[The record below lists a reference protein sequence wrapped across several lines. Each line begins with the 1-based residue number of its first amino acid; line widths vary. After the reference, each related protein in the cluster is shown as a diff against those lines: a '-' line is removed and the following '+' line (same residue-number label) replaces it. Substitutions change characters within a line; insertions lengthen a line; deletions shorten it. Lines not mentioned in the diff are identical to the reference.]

1 MYVSNGLIQLKIN
14 GVQTPT
20 DVPYTSKSGRR
31 LTFIFCLIFSA
42 LLKYYMILKTPPKI
56 EIILLRETIR

>member
-31 LTFIFCLIFSA
+31 LTFIFCLIFSV
-42 LLKYYMILKTPPKI
+42 LKNYVILQSPLKI
-56 EIILLRETIR
+56 EIIPL

>member
-1 MYVSNGLIQLKIN
+1 MYISNGLIQLKIN

-31 LTFIFCLIFSA
+31 LSFILCLIFSA
-42 LLKYYMILKTPPKI
+42 LLKNYMILQTSLKI
-56 EIILLRETIR
+56 EIILLRETTR